1 MAFFGAGMLVTFTEV
16 AASLEDEFNE
26 WYNREHI
33 DERVNMPG
41 FHRARRY
48 IAADSATLVKY
59 FATYETDTAEDL
71 SAPAYMELL
80 ADQSD
85 WSKKIM
91 SQFSHFDRL
100 TCRIS
105 IDQTHGVTGA
115 AGLVR
120 LFPPEAEMN
129 RLREWLRETALPAM
143 CQRQDVMG
151 AALLENDLAVS
162 NVGWLAAGNEIPA
175 DQKTEWLI
183 LIDATL
189 PAAARGAA
197 ETVLGGDALTA
208 FGMTASAL
216 DIGSYALLFGNQ
228 R

>member
-91 SQFSHFDRL
+91 SQFS
-100 TCRIS
+100 
-105 IDQTHGVTGA
+105 
-115 AGLVR
+115 
-120 LFPPEAEMN
+120 
-129 RLREWLRETALPAM
+129 
-143 CQRQDVMG
+143 
-151 AALLENDLAVS
+151 
-162 NVGWLAAGNEIPA
+162 
-175 DQKTEWLI
+175 
-183 LIDATL
+183 
-189 PAAARGAA
+189 
-197 ETVLGGDALTA
+197 
-208 FGMTASAL
+208 
-216 DIGSYALLFGNQ
+216 
-228 R
+228 